1 MVPESGKSSKHSHLL
16 YILSMSHIAE
26 QGYSAYASL
35 QVAITLVSADLEYLI
50 AQVKE
55 LVGEVDFKFE

>member
-1 MVPESGKSSKHSHLL
+1 
-16 YILSMSHIAE
+16 MSHIAE